1 MTSVF
6 SDSNQVPDELAL
18 KNALGETY
26 KIWQKIFQFTLDL
39 QGSAQSEWKY
49 SGKRF
54 GWSFR
59 VSDKKRVLIYLLPRA
74 GFFRVAMVF
83 GNKAYDYI
91 QQSNISESIKLEL
104 AQAPVNA
111 EGRGIRMEIRDND
124 KWSDIQSLI
133 QIKIQF

>member
-6 SDSNQVPDELAL
+6 SDPNQVPDELAL

-111 EGRGIRMEIRDND
+111 EGRGIRMEIRYND